1 MWELETKS
9 WSSVKAANIL
19 NSQRISPAP
28 SLALFV
34 SLPSNSYVAKAQMQ
48 YAAKIGFEFL
58 TQLLGAG
65 VVAVCYLLG

>member
-19 NSQRISPAP
+19 NSQTISPAP

-34 SLPSNSYVAKAQMQ
+34 SLPSNSHVAKAQMQ
-48 YAAKIGFEFL
+48 YAAKIGLEFL

-65 VVAVCYLLG
+65 VVAVSYLLG